1 MVHIGIIWQIGFNL
15 DKCKHMRYGNFKSQT
30 QYHLEHI
37 DGSQHDFGGRPGYLV
52 DNELKLEHHV
62 NCVVK
67 KANSSLGTIKRTF
80 TLLYRSLVRSQ
91 LEYCQEVWSPTRKG
105 LIDKLE
111 KVQRRA
117 TKMVGNLRDLPY
129 EERLQTL
136 KLSSLQHRRLRGDII
151 VMFKI
156 THGLLKTSMEVPYSN
171 NPGLRGHQ
179 FKLET
184 SRFRFRTIS
193 RRTSSQ
199 TGWCQNGTAFHL
211 R

>member
-1 MVHIGIIWQIGFNL
+1 MEEDLGI
-15 DKCKHMRYGNFKSQT
+15 
-30 QYHLEHI
+30 
-37 DGSQHDFGGRPGYLV
+37 LV
-52 DNELKLEHHV
+52 DNELKFEHHI
-62 NCVVK
+62 NRIVK

-80 TLLYRSLVRSQ
+80 TSLNSSTFTLLYKSLVRSQ

-117 TKMVGNLRDLPY
+117 TKMVRNLRDLPY

-136 KLSSLQHRRLRGDII
+136 KLPSLQHRRLRGDII

-156 THGLLKTSMEVPYSN
+156 NHGLLKTSMEVPYSN

-179 FKLET
+179 FKLEP
-184 SRFRFRTIS
+184 SLF
-193 RRTSSQ
+193 RTSSRRNFFSNRVVSEWNSLPSQ
-199 TGWCQNGTAFHL
+199 VVNSKTVETFKSQLDKHWSTTKNIYTT
-211 R
+211 